1 MSAAENLLVLSV
13 KCIASLGSALLG
25 GAIAL
30 GGDNLRSEVCFFF
43 SLVAVPLGIAM
54 TNWELI
60 FRRAT
65 RS

>member
-1 MSAAENLLVLSV
+1 MLFLL
-13 KCIASLGSALLG
+13 
-25 GAIAL
+25 
-30 GGDNLRSEVCFFF
+30 D
-43 SLVAVPLGIAM
+43 LVAVPLGIAM